1 MVPEAIK
8 AGDVIGVVAPSEI
21 IKEEE
26 IEEIESS
33 KKFFENLGYKIKFE
47 KYVKENSTGYGATA
61 KQKAEDLN
69 KAFKEYIQLSG
80 DCGRVVSETHLYYFN
95 IQFKSTF
102 ELILVM
108 YA

>member
-47 KYVKENSTGYGATA
+47 KYVKENSTG
-61 KQKAEDLN
+61 
-69 KAFKEYIQLSG
+69 
-80 DCGRVVSETHLYYFN
+80 
-95 IQFKSTF
+95 
-102 ELILVM
+102 
-108 YA
+108 